1 MRKKFFWALAPLNR
15 VMSNLATTRY
25 PSDHIE
31 YVVGDVC
38 QTLPARHESPIAIL
52 RLDTD
57 WYAST
62 RCELECLYPQLQPG
76 GILIVDDYGHW
87 DGSRRACDEY
97 LARCG
102 GSFTLYRATI
112 QAIFWSRAP
121 TLYQWNFRN
130 ACVLGEDYSPGR
142 LFR

>member
-102 GSFTLYRATI
+102 GTLHPVSGDDTGYFLVKGSDALSMEFSKSLRI
-112 QAIFWSRAP
+112 R
-121 TLYQWNFRN
+121 
-130 ACVLGEDYSPGR
+130 
-142 LFR
+142 